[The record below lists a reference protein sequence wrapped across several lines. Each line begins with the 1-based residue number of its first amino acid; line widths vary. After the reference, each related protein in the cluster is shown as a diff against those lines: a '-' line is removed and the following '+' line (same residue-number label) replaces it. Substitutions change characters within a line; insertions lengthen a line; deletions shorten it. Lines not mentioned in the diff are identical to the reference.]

1 MKVHVYLKAE
11 NLQPGA
17 SGGGGGG
24 WFSASK
30 KAPNTFVDVSAV
42 TGVGSVLGI
51 KRRRLCVTEVVTQ
64 TSSPEWTT
72 IPMIDFKPR
81 SEQRIAIDIFQKLTK
96 PSKNIPIIV
105 EHKESHEKGYHGKE
119 HRGTATDF
127 KDAQHVTGVVVSV
140 DEVLSSPNAT
150 IVQETNTGGKVY
162 VHMEISS
169 DPDDQSQFVFQL
181 RGVNF
186 PKRKPTDFFQFEILC
201 KYTGQT
207 EEQLYLVYRSPK
219 EKANT
224 PDPLWEMEY
233 IPVATLCNQD
243 LNRDLLLR
251 LVSVDGTGRRALLGF
266 VPTNIH
272 ALEAAV
278 SHHTDVSR
286 GFTLV
291 DKNGNDANVGQVV
304 VLRADVQ
311 TPMRLDPSP
320 SSLML
325 TQAS

>member
-11 NLQPGA
+11 NLQPGS
-17 SGGGGGG
+17 SGGKGG

-30 KAPNTFVDVSAV
+30 KSPNTFADISAV
-42 TGVGSVLGI
+42 TDVGSVLGI
-51 KRRRLCVTEVVTQ
+51 KRRRLVVTEVVPQ

-72 IPMIDFKPR
+72 IPIIDFKPR
-81 SEQRIAIDIFQKLTK
+81 SEQRIAIDIFQKLAK
-96 PSKNIPIIV
+96 SSKKKPIIV
-105 EHKESHEKGYHGKE
+105 EHKDPHEKGYHGNE

-127 KDAQHVTGVVVSV
+127 KDAEHITGVIVSV
-140 DEVLSSPNAT
+140 DEVLSNPNAT
-150 IVQETNTGGKVY
+150 IVQKTNNGGKIY

-169 DPDDQSQFVFQL
+169 DPEDQSQFVFQL

-207 EEQLYLVYRSPK
+207 EEQLYLVHQSPK

-224 PDPLWEMEY
+224 ADPVWEMQY
-233 IPVATLCNQD
+233 INVATLCNQD

-251 LVSVDGTGRRALLGF
+251 LMSVDGTGRCTLLGF

-286 GFTLV
+286 AFTLV
-291 DKNGNDANVGQVV
+291 DKNGKDANVGQVV

-311 TPMRLDPSP
+311 TPMRLDPSA
-320 SSLML
+320 SLML